1 MQLAHTPMKLTD
13 DSHLSN
19 PLAAREAALVAAF
32 RERSH
37 PTVAE
42 RLHLAKRAHTTRRVA
57 FGADVRLLSDVAP
70 RSGDLVL
77 ARVDALGQHDK
88 LQDPSGRRVSLFV
101 GDEIVVAYGH
111 RYAPSQFEA
120 LVPEDL
126 GPCHLA
132 AGGGIAARVVAANTR
147 MSEPTALTPLGLL
160 ADARGER
167 LNLAGAALAP
177 RALPAQRPPVF
188 ALLGAS
194 MDSGKTT
201 AAAALIRGLS
211 RLGLRV
217 GAAKVT
223 GTGASGD
230 PFLFRDSGAREVLDF
245 VDAGCATTYL
255 APHEQIE
262 AISATLIAHLC
273 EAGSDVIVVE
283 VADGLLQRETRAL
296 LEASFSHRAFD
307 GVLFAAADALGA
319 AQGVRWLR
327 ERGHNV
333 LAATG
338 LMTAS
343 PLARREAEE
352 VCDAAVRGVEQLESP
367 LVAAELRSR
376 VR

>member
-1 MQLAHTPMKLTD
+1 MKLTD
-13 DSHLSN
+13 DSLLSN

-32 RERSH
+32 RERAH
-37 PTVAE
+37 ATLAE
-42 RLHLAKRAHTTRRVA
+42 RLQLAKRAHTTRRVA
-57 FGADVRLLSDVAP
+57 FGADVRLLTDVAP

-120 LVPEDL
+120 LVPADL

-147 MSEPTALTPLGLL
+147 MSEPTALTPLGLI
-160 ADARGER
+160 ADAHGAP
-167 LNLAGAALAP
+167 LNLASAALAP
-177 RALPAQRPPVF
+177 RTLPAQRPPVF

-255 APHEQIE
+255 AAHEQIE

-273 EAGSDVIVVE
+273 EAGSEVIVVE

>member
-1 MQLAHTPMKLTD
+1 M
-13 DSHLSN
+13 
-19 PLAAREAALVAAF
+19 
-32 RERSH
+32 
-37 PTVAE
+37 
-42 RLHLAKRAHTTRRVA
+42 
-57 FGADVRLLSDVAP
+57 
-70 RSGDLVL
+70 
-77 ARVDALGQHDK
+77 
-88 LQDPSGRRVSLFV
+88 SLFV

-111 RYAPSQFEA
+111 RYAPGQFEA
-120 LVPEDL
+120 LVPADL

-147 MSEPTALTPLGLL
+147 MSEPTALTPLGLI
-160 ADARGER
+160 ADAHGAP
-167 LNLAGAALAP
+167 LNLASAALAP
-177 RALPAQRPPVF
+177 RTLPAQRPPVF

-273 EAGSDVIVVE
+273 EAGSEVIVVE

-338 LMTAS
+338 LMSAS

>member
-1 MQLAHTPMKLTD
+1 MQFAHTTMKLHD
-13 DSHLSN
+13 DSLSAS
-19 PLAAREAALVAAF
+19 PLAAREAALVAALDA
-32 RERSH
+32 R
-37 PTVAE
+37 PAATVAE
-42 RLHLAKRAHTTRRVA
+42 RLQRAKRAHTTRRVA
-57 FGADVRLLSDVAP
+57 LENGVALLSEAAP
-70 RSGDLVL
+70 RAGDLVL
-77 ARVDALGQHDK
+77 ARVEALGQHDK
-88 LQDPSGRRVSLFV
+88 LQDPSGRRVHLFV
-101 GDEIVVAYGH
+101 GDEIVVAYGN

-120 LVPEDL
+120 FVPGDL
-126 GPCHLA
+126 GACHLA
-132 AGGGIAARVVAANTR
+132 AGGGIAARVVAANSR
-147 MSEPTALTPLGLL
+147 MDEPTALTPLGLI

-167 LNLAGAALAP
+167 LNLACAALPP
-177 RALPAQRPPVF
+177 RELPALRPPVF
-188 ALLGAS
+188 AVLGAS

-230 PFLFRDSGAREVLDF
+230 PYLFRDSGAHEVLDF

-262 AISATLIAHLC
+262 AISATLIAHLG
-273 EAGSDVIVVE
+273 EVGSEVIVVE

-296 LEASFSHRAFD
+296 LESGFSHRAFD

-319 AQGVRWLR
+319 AQGVSWLR
-327 ERGHNV
+327 TRGHNV

-352 VCDAAVRGVEQLESP
+352 ICEAAVRGVEQLESP
-367 LVAAELRSR
+367 LVAAELRAR